1 MRGASLISIG
11 AFAAAAV
18 AFVAINVL
26 AGAGLSRAR
35 LDLTE
40 GRLYTLSPGSRAVAA
55 ELPEPVRLTL
65 YLSEG
70 RADIPPQIATY
81 AQRVREVLDEY
92 ARASS
97 GRIAVEIV
105 NPEPFSDAED
115 RAVAAGLAG
124 IPTGRG
130 QERIYFG
137 LVGTNTTD
145 RQEVMPFLR
154 PDREPFLEYELTRMI
169 YLLGEPERRI
179 VGLMSWLPVEG
190 GQPNP
195 MTGQPGAPAPQ
206 VVRQA
211 REMFEVRTVERDA
224 AEIPADVKVLW
235 IIHPKAVSERTQYAI
250 DQFVMRGGRVLLF
263 VDPLCEADVPPG
275 VNPMQAMNLPK
286 DSNLPRLMQRWGVEL
301 VPSMVATDRDAALR
315 VNVGGQGRP
324 EPVDYIAWMNLAE
337 SNIDRADAVTGGL
350 RSLIVPTAGA
360 LRAVPGATTDLAPLA
375 RAGPNSALIA
385 VEKLSFFPDPKALLA
400 EFKPGGERLTIAA
413 RITGPARS
421 AFDDPPEGADG
432 IAHLAQSAGPIN
444 VIVFADCDFLQDRFW
459 VQEERLG
466 PIVLGLNKIADNGD
480 FVIAALDNLSGSSN
494 LMAVR
499 ARGTFRRP
507 FGRVEQLRREAEQ
520 RYLAREQELQARL
533 RETEQ
538 KINELQRARPDT
550 QNPGGMVL
558 LTPEQQ
564 AEIEKF
570 RAEQVATRKDL
581 RAVQH
586 QLVKDIEGLGRTI
599 KFINIGLMPIL
610 VGVAALGL
618 GAWRARRRRADRTHR
633 AALN

>member
-1 MRGASLISIG
+1 MRGASIISVG
-11 AFAAAAV
+11 
-18 AFVAINVL
+18 AFVAALVAFIAVNVL
-26 AGAGLSRAR
+26 AGSGLTRAR
-35 LDLTE
+35 IDLTE
-40 GRLYTLSPGSRAVAA
+40 GRLYTLSAGSRAIAA
-55 ELPEPVRLTL
+55 NVPEPVRLTL

-81 AQRVREVLDEY
+81 AQRVREVLAEY
-92 ARASS
+92 ARASG
-97 GRIAVEIV
+97 GRVVVEVV

-137 LVGTNTTD
+137 LVGTNTVD
-145 RQEVMPFLR
+145 RQEVVPFLR
-154 PDREPFLEYELTRMI
+154 PEREPFLEYELTRMI
-169 YLLGEPERRI
+169 YLLGEPERRAI
-179 VGLMSWLPVEG
+179 GLMSWLPVDG
-190 GQPNP
+190 GPPNP
-195 MTGQPGAPAPQ
+195 MTGQPGAPALQ

-211 REMFEVRTVERDA
+211 REMFDIRAIERDA
-224 AEIPADVKVLW
+224 TQIPTDIQVLW
-235 IIHPKAVSERTQYAI
+235 IVHPKGVGEPTQYAI

-263 VDPLCEADVPPG
+263 VDPLCDADVPPG

-286 DSNLPRLMQRWGVEL
+286 NSDLPRLLQRWGVEL
-301 VPSMVATDRDAALR
+301 VPSMISTDRDAALR

-375 RAGPNSALIA
+375 QTGPNSALIA
-385 VEKLSFFPDPKALLA
+385 VEKFSFFPDPKALLA
-400 EFKPGGERLTIAA
+400 EFKPRGERLTIAA
-413 RITGPARS
+413 RVTGPAHS
-421 AFDDPPEGADG
+421 AFDDPPEGVNSA
-432 IAHLAQSAGPIN
+432 AHLQQSAGPIN
-444 VIVFADCDFLQDRFW
+444 LIIFADCDMLQDRFW
-459 VQEERLG
+459 VQEERIG
-466 PIVLGLNKIADNGD
+466 PIVLGLNKMADNGD
-480 FVIAALDNLSGSSN
+480 FVIAALDNLTGSSD

-507 FGRVEQLRREAEQ
+507 FDRVDRLRREAEQ
-520 RYLAREQELQARL
+520 RYQSREQELQARL

-538 KINELQRARPDT
+538 KINELQRARPDS

-570 RAEQVATRKDL
+570 RAEQVATRQDL

-586 QLVKDIEGLGRTI
+586 QLVKDIEGLGRSI

-610 VGVAALGL
+610 VGVAALAL